1 MENNE
6 DDLKNV
12 MNSSE
17 ENNAFQNFTT
27 SNEGNNTFQNFTTSN
42 EESNTFQN
50 ATSSSEGS
58 NTFQNITRPSQE
70 KNAYKTFEANKKQ
83 HSSKAGFGKTV
94 VLPFFCG
101 MLGTVII
108 AGISLTVPSIKQ
120 AIVRQLI
127 TTPDTSSSAGETNN
141 SNNFLDLNTQLISL
155 QDYSDT
161 ATGVAKKVQPSI
173 VAITVEYSVNSIF
186 SRVPTT
192 GTAKGSGIII
202 SEDGYILTNNHV
214 VNSSSSSSNYF
225 YEIGEANKV
234 TVKLYDGTECE
245 GTIIGTDSQTD
256 LAVIKIDK
264 DGLNAAE
271 LGSSSSVQV
280 GEFAMAIGS
289 PLGLDNSVTAGII
302 SAVNREVTDSD
313 GNKYVAIQTDAAIN
327 AGNSGGALVNSKGQV
342 IGVNTLKLAG
352 DDVEGVG
359 FAIPIDST
367 KEIYEQLIEYNKV
380 KRPFIGITGID
391 LTEDLAK
398 KYNLASSTG
407 VYVQVIEDF
416 SAAQKAELKVG
427 DIIIEV
433 DGKKVKNMDEINE
446 IKNAKKI
453 GDTMTL
459 KVYRDGKEK
468 DITVTLQEQ
477 P

>member
-6 DDLKNV
+6 NHLKNV
-12 MNSSE
+12 TNSSE
-17 ENNAFQNFTT
+17 GGNTF
-27 SNEGNNTFQNFTTSN
+27 SNVAKPSGEINTFQNVAKTS
-42 EESNTFQN
+42 EER
-50 ATSSSEGS
+50 E
-58 NTFQNITRPSQE
+58 
-70 KNAYKTFEANKKQ
+70 AYKSFETSKKQ
-83 HSSKAGFGKTV
+83 KSNKAGFGKTV

-108 AGISLTVPSIKQ
+108 AGVCLTVTPIKQ

-127 TTPDTSSSAGETNN
+127 TAPDTSSSTGETNN
-141 SNNFLDLNTQLISL
+141 SNNLLDLNTQLISL
-155 QDYSDT
+155 QGYSDT

-225 YEIGEANKV
+225 YEIGEASKV
-234 TVKLYDGTECE
+234 TVKLYDGTECK
-245 GTIIGTDSQTD
+245 GTIVGTDSQTD

-271 LGSSSSVQV
+271 LGNSSSVQV

-359 FAIPIDST
+359 FAIPINST

-380 KRPFIGITGID
+380 KRPYIGIGGRD
-391 LTEDLAK
+391 LNDDLAK
-398 KYNLASSTG
+398 KYNLASSVG
-407 VYVQVIEDF
+407 VYIQTIEDF
-416 SAAQKAELKVG
+416 SAAQKAGLKVG

-433 DGKKVKNMDEINE
+433 DGKKIKNMNEINE
-446 IKNAKKI
+446 IKNQKKI

-468 DITVTLQEQ
+468 DIKVTLQEQ

>member
-6 DDLKNV
+6 NDSKNV
-12 MNSSE
+12 TNFSE
-17 ENNAFQNFTT
+17 GGNPFSNATKP
-27 SNEGNNTFQNFTTSN
+27 SGEINTFQNVK
-42 EESNTFQN
+42 
-50 ATSSSEGS
+50 
-58 NTFQNITRPSQE
+58 RPSE
-70 KNAYKTFEANKKQ
+70 ERNAYKSFETNKNQK
-83 HSSKAGFGKTV
+83 SNKAGFGKTV

-108 AGISLTVPSIKQ
+108 AGVCLTVTPIKQ

-127 TTPDTSSSAGETNN
+127 TVPNTSSSTSESNN
-141 SNNFLDLNTQLISL
+141 SNNSVNLNTQLISL
-155 QDYSDT
+155 QGYSDT
-161 ATGVAKKVQPSI
+161 ATGVAKEVQPSI

-225 YEIGEANKV
+225 YEIGEASKV

-245 GTIIGTDSQTD
+245 GTIVGTDSQTD

-271 LGSSSSVQV
+271 LGDSSSVQV

-313 GNKYVAIQTDAAIN
+313 GNK
-327 AGNSGGALVNSKGQV
+327 
-342 IGVNTLKLAG
+342 
-352 DDVEGVG
+352 
-359 FAIPIDST
+359 
-367 KEIYEQLIEYNKV
+367 
-380 KRPFIGITGID
+380 
-391 LTEDLAK
+391 
-398 KYNLASSTG
+398 
-407 VYVQVIEDF
+407 
-416 SAAQKAELKVG
+416 
-427 DIIIEV
+427 
-433 DGKKVKNMDEINE
+433 
-446 IKNAKKI
+446 
-453 GDTMTL
+453 
-459 KVYRDGKEK
+459 
-468 DITVTLQEQ
+468 
-477 P
+477 